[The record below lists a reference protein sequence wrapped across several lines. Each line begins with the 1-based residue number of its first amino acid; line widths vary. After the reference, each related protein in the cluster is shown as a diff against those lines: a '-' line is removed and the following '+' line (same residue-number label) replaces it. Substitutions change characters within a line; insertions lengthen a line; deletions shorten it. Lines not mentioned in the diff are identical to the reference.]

1 MVRSSITGHD
11 VVGGLLIAV
20 VVAAFVFLVGAI
32 AGYKLAS
39 DAYKVTVKGET
50 PICRLLE

>member
-1 MVRSSITGHD
+1 MFRNSFTGHD

-32 AGYKLAS
+32 AGYKLSS
-39 DAYKVTVKGET
+39 DVYKVTAKGET
-50 PICRLLE
+50 PSCRLAE